1 MLKDSINFSDS
12 NNVTEDYNAMNN
24 RVDALNAALPFL
36 QQSSADNL
44 VGTDNDF
51 PSALHATINTI
62 KPGHNYQT
70 RSKGFLM
77 NMYAEEQAKH
87 NALISFANIRTQ
99 FVDFSKIIVRASV
112 IAPMAATLLLAFIGG
127 YVIGSEPLNNSEIT
141 TARVIENNTS
151 VIENNTSAPSIV
163 EISPDASQL
172 TGITITQD
180 QSNSLKSVASPEIK
194 NINVIETE
202 SRSNSN
208 VITNNSIVSNANNQI
223 EFSENNSPTN
233 AVTVKIQSQLDALQL
248 SLSIIADK
256 AYNNETLDSSML
268 NSIAGNLH
276 AITAYISSEQNIEP
290 SFVMNFIQAATG
302 VNSTLASA
310 GNDSEDLAYTS
321 TEIAIQ
327 QGIVGA
333 AKYLDTNPEA
343 FVIYAANNW

>member
-36 QQSSADNL
+36 QQSSADNP

-163 EISPDASQL
+163 EISSDASQL

-180 QSNSLKSVASPEIK
+180 QSNSLKSVTSPEIK
-194 NINVIETE
+194 NINVMETE

-256 AYNNETLDSSML
+256 AYNNETLESSML

-310 GNDSEDLAYTS
+310 GNNSEDLAYIS

-327 QGIVGA
+327 QGIIGA
-333 AKYLDTNPEA
+333 AKYFDTNPEA

>member
-151 VIENNTSAPSIV
+151 APSIV

-256 AYNNETLDSSML
+256 AYNNETLESSML